1 MNSYAFFTD
10 SDSDLPFRFV
20 DELELNMVYMPY
32 MVDGKEYFD
41 DLGRNGREKEF
52 FDAMRKG
59 AAPVTSLLP
68 TAAYEEYFE
77 PVFAAG
83 RDILF
88 VAFSSQLSGTIQN
101 IYAAREELLQ
111 RYPERRMIVVDTLS
125 ISLPQSI
132 LVLKAHEL
140 YRQGKTMDEVA
151 AWLEENKSRSQAFFT
166 VDDLTYLRRG
176 GRISA
181 VAATVGTMLDLKP
194 IITEGKNGKLLSTD
208 KVRGRKQALRTLA
221 ELAAQNIDDPAEAEM
236 YVLHADAPED
246 ADRLAQLRPGHGSR
260 VLLRKG
266 TPLLTNA
273 KNLRSSST
281 KRKMKRRFFSKSNGT
296 KCHEIC
302 RKMEYFSERSF

>member
-20 DELELNMVYMPY
+20 DELELDMVYMPY

-41 DLGRNGREKEF
+41 DLGRNGKEKEF
-52 FDAMRKG
+52 FDAMRGG

-77 PVFAAG
+77 PVLASG

-88 VAFSSQLSGTIQN
+88 AAFSSQLSGTIQN

-166 VDDLTYLRRG
+166 VDDLVYLRRG

-194 IITEGKNGKLLSTD
+194 IITEGKNGKLLSMD

-236 YVLHADAPED
+236 YVLHADAPQD
-246 ADRLAQLRPGHGSR
+246 AERLVQ
-260 VLLRKG
+260 LLRERIPGIDRISVRYVGPVIGAHCGPG
-266 TPLLTNA
+266 TVA
-273 KNLRSSST
+273 VC
-281 KRKMKRRFFSKSNGT
+281 FFGK
-296 KCHEIC
+296 
-302 RKMEYFSERSF
+302 ERPY

>member
-20 DELELNMVYMPY
+20 DELELDMVYMPY

-41 DLGRNGREKEF
+41 DLGRNGKEKEF
-52 FDAMRKG
+52 FDAMRGG

-77 PVFAAG
+77 PVLASG

-88 VAFSSQLSGTIQN
+88 AAFSSQLSGTIQN

-166 VDDLTYLRRG
+166 VDDLVYLRRG

-194 IITEGKNGKLLSTD
+194 IITEGKNGKLLSMD

-236 YVLHADAPED
+236 YVLHADAPQD
-246 ADRLAQLRPGHGSR
+246 AERLVQ
-260 VLLRKG
+260 LLREKIPGIDRISVRYVGPVIGAHCGPG
-266 TPLLTNA
+266 TVA
-273 KNLRSSST
+273 VC
-281 KRKMKRRFFSKSNGT
+281 FFGK
-296 KCHEIC
+296 
-302 RKMEYFSERSF
+302 ERPY

>member
-20 DELELNMVYMPY
+20 DELELDMVYMPY

-41 DLGRNGREKEF
+41 DLGRNGKEKEF
-52 FDAMRKG
+52 FDAMRGG

-77 PVFAAG
+77 PVFASG

-88 VAFSSQLSGTIQN
+88 AAFSSQLSGTIQN

-166 VDDLTYLRRG
+166 VDDLVYLRRG

-194 IITEGKNGKLLSTD
+194 IITEGKNGKLLSMD

-221 ELAAQNIDDPAEAEM
+221 ELAAQNIDDPSEAEM
-236 YVLHADAPED
+236 YVLHADAPQD
-246 ADRLAQLRPGHGSR
+246 AERLVQ
-260 VLLRKG
+260 LLREKIPGIDQISVRYVGPVIGAHCGPG
-266 TPLLTNA
+266 TVA
-273 KNLRSSST
+273 VC
-281 KRKMKRRFFSKSNGT
+281 FFGK
-296 KCHEIC
+296 
-302 RKMEYFSERSF
+302 ERPY

>member
-194 IITEGKNGKLLSTD
+194 IITEGRNGKLLSTE
-208 KVRGRKQALRTLA
+208 KVNHSSYDWRNRLVAKLVEETEPPTEAPTEPTESPTESPTEKPTEPEPT
-221 ELAAQNIDDPAEAEM
+221 ELPT
-236 YVLHADAPED
+236 DAPTE
-246 ADRLAQLRPGHGSR
+246 
-260 VLLRKG
+260 
-266 TPLLTNA
+266 
-273 KNLRSSST
+273 ST
-281 KRKMKRRFFSKSNGT
+281 GGD
-296 KCHEIC
+296 E
-302 RKMEYFSERSF
+302 EAP

>member
-20 DELELNMVYMPY
+20 DELELDMVYMPY

-41 DLGRNGREKEF
+41 DLGRNGKEKEF
-52 FDAMRKG
+52 FDAMRGG

-77 PVFAAG
+77 PVLASG

-88 VAFSSQLSGTIQN
+88 AAFSSQLSGTIQN

-166 VDDLTYLRRG
+166 VDDLVYLRRG

-194 IITEGKNGKLLSTD
+194 IITEGKNGKLLSMD

-236 YVLHADAPED
+236 YVLHADAPQD
-246 ADRLAQLRPGHGSR
+246 AERLVQ
-260 VLLRKG
+260 LLREKIPGLNQISVRYVGPVIGAHCGPG
-266 TPLLTNA
+266 TVA
-273 KNLRSSST
+273 VC
-281 KRKMKRRFFSKSNGT
+281 FFGK
-296 KCHEIC
+296 
-302 RKMEYFSERSF
+302 ERPY

>member
-88 VAFSSQLSGTIQN
+88 VAFSVRHHS
-101 IYAAREELLQ
+101 E
-111 RYPERRMIVVDTLS
+111 
-125 ISLPQSI
+125 
-132 LVLKAHEL
+132 
-140 YRQGKTMDEVA
+140 
-151 AWLEENKSRSQAFFT
+151 
-166 VDDLTYLRRG
+166 YLRRPG
-176 GRISA
+176 GASA
-181 VAATVGTMLDLKP
+181 ALSRAPHDCGGHAEHFAATEHSGAEGT
-194 IITEGKNGKLLSTD
+194 
-208 KVRGRKQALRTLA
+208 
-221 ELAAQNIDDPAEAEM
+221 
-236 YVLHADAPED
+236 
-246 ADRLAQLRPGHGSR
+246 
-260 VLLRKG
+260 
-266 TPLLTNA
+266 
-273 KNLRSSST
+273 
-281 KRKMKRRFFSKSNGT
+281 
-296 KCHEIC
+296 
-302 RKMEYFSERSF
+302 

>member
-194 IITEGKNGKLLSTD
+194 IITEGRNGKLLSTD

-246 ADRLAQLRPGHGSR
+246 AARLEGMLRERVPALGEIQTHYVGPVIGAHCGPGT
-260 VLLRKG
+260 V
-266 TPLLTNA
+266 A
-273 KNLRSSST
+273 IC
-281 KRKMKRRFFSKSNGT
+281 FFGK
-296 KCHEIC
+296 
-302 RKMEYFSERSF
+302 ERPC

>member
-194 IITEGKNGKLLSTD
+194 IITEGRNGKLLSTD

-246 ADRLAQLRPGHGSR
+246 ADRLAQLLREKIHGLGNISTRYVGPVIGAHCGPGTVAVCFFGKERP
-260 VLLRKG
+260 
-266 TPLLTNA
+266 
-273 KNLRSSST
+273 
-281 KRKMKRRFFSKSNGT
+281 
-296 KCHEIC
+296 
-302 RKMEYFSERSF
+302 Y

>member
-20 DELELNMVYMPY
+20 DELELDMVYMPY

-41 DLGRNGREKEF
+41 DLGRNGKEKEF
-52 FDAMRKG
+52 FDAMRGG

-68 TAAYEEYFE
+68 TAAYEEYIE
-77 PVFAAG
+77 PVLASG

-88 VAFSSQLSGTIQN
+88 AAFSSQLSGTIQN

-166 VDDLTYLRRG
+166 VDDLVYLRRG

-194 IITEGKNGKLLSTD
+194 IITEGKNGKLLSMD

-221 ELAAQNIDDPAEAEM
+221 ELAAQNIDDPSEAEM
-236 YVLHADAPED
+236 YVLHADAPQD
-246 ADRLAQLRPGHGSR
+246 AERLVQ
-260 VLLRKG
+260 LLREKIPGIDRISVRYVGPVIGAHCGPG
-266 TPLLTNA
+266 TVA
-273 KNLRSSST
+273 VC
-281 KRKMKRRFFSKSNGT
+281 FFGK
-296 KCHEIC
+296 
-302 RKMEYFSERSF
+302 ERPY